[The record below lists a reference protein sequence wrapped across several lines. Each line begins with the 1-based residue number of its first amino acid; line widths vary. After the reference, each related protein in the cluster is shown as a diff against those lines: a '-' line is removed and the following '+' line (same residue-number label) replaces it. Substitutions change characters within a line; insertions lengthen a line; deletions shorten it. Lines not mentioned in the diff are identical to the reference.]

1 MKKLKKV
8 SLTSLSKQKLEKREQ
23 NRILGGADCCACNC
37 HTGVG
42 AIGIVGGGMS
52 MGTDYGYG
60 AGKFA

>member
-23 NRILGGADCCACNC
+23 NRILGGADCCACYC
-37 HTGVG
+37 KGIG
-42 AIGIVGGGMS
+42 AIGISGGGME

-60 AGKFA
+60 VGKFA